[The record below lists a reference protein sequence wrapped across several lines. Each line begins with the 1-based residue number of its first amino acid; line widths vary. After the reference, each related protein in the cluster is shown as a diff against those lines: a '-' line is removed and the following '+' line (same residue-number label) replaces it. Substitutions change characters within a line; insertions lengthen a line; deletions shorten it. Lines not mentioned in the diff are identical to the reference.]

1 MENGPLKGLRRDLG
15 FSQAEMATALGMSTS
30 QYNRAEK
37 GFTDIPRRVWP
48 RLGELGLP
56 VQDILKQQED
66 FKARTTARLVE
77 QIKESVIGKRRK

>member
-1 MENGPLKGLRRDLG
+1 MKDGPLKRLRQGLG

-37 GFTDIPRRVWP
+37 GFTGIPRQVWP
-48 RLGELGLP
+48 RLGELGLS

-66 FKARTTARLVE
+66 FRANTTARLVE
-77 QIKESVIGKRRK
+77 QIKRSVIGKSRK